1 MAVNNGQPIG
11 ENAYTTSGRGVK
23 RGVVTWNGK
32 ELICRRINSYKEI
45 PNMVWGISG
54 VMLLPNYDRYIEDYL
69 PDIYRRTHHTII
81 GFDAK
86 NTVYLIVRTNST
98 MEKLVQVCRSL
109 NLVGAVS
116 LDGGGS
122 SQLNYNGKGFKSNRI
137 INSAILI
144 KE

>member
-1 MAVNNGQPIG
+1 MLTDWGG
-11 ENAYTTSGRGVK
+11 KK
-23 RGVVTWNGK
+23 RGVVAWNGSK
-32 ELICRRINSYKEI
+32 MICRRINKYTEI

-54 VMLLPNYDRYIEDYL
+54 VMLLPSYDRYVEGYAS
-69 PDIYRRTHHTII
+69 DIYRKTHHTMI
-81 GFDAK
+81 GFDKK
-86 NTVYLIVRTNST
+86 NNVYLMVRTNST
-98 MEKLVQVCRSL
+98 MEKLVQTCEEL

>member
-1 MAVNNGQPIG
+1 
-11 ENAYTTSGRGVK
+11 
-23 RGVVTWNGK
+23 
-32 ELICRRINSYKEI
+32 
-45 PNMVWGISG
+45 MVWGISG

-69 PDIYRRTHHTII
+69 PDIYRQTHHTII

-98 MEKLVQVCRSL
+98 MEKLVQVCKDL
-109 NLVGAVS
+109 KLIGAIN

-137 INSAILI
+137 INSAVIV
-144 KE
+144 KG